1 MKTRRCR
8 SISQLPY
15 LDEHA
20 TAIAADVD
28 EVWPVL
34 IETLDRGFSRAG
46 LASYIRIVGCA
57 DGTASGP
64 RPLTEGSTIP
74 GFRVVAAVPGS
85 VLVLEGRHR
94 FSSYALIF
102 RLEQVSAGRSR
113 LRAESRATFPG
124 LAGGVY
130 RLLVIGTGGHVV
142 VVRRLLSVI
151 KRRSER
157 CAVTAGHDKIAPH
170 PRYGR

>member
-1 MKTRRCR
+1 MTTTRGR
-8 SISQLPY
+8 SILQLPH

-20 TAIAADVD
+20 KAIAADVH

-34 IETLDRGFSRAG
+34 IDTLDRGLSRAG
-46 LASYIRIVGCA
+46 VAAYSRIVGSA

-74 GFRVVAAVPGS
+74 GFRVIAAVPGS

-113 LRAESRATFPG
+113 LRAESRAAFPG
-124 LAGGVY
+124 LAGGIY
-130 RLLVIGTGGHVV
+130 RLLVVGTGGHVV
-142 VVRRLLSVI
+142 VVRRLLSGI
-151 KRRSER
+151 KRRSEA
-157 CAVTAGHDKIAPH
+157 CAV
-170 PRYGR
+170 R